1 MGNICYGQ
9 DHPDAVASSIE
20 LARRAS
26 EISQTG
32 KWNYPEIPS
41 RPLTNQWKEEA
52 KVVVTSNNWKE
63 FHNWLKTSRLKYR
76 SSVSAFASTVCRLN
90 SIRSKV
96 NLLTFGKPCN
106 V

>member
-41 RPLTNQWKEEA
+41 RPLVNQWKEEA

-76 SSVSAFASTVCRLN
+76 SSVGLKEATVFRLN

-96 NLLTFGKPCN
+96 NLLTFGRSFN